1 MYCKRVKKSSF
12 GSNGAEVEVVEPP
25 GLKSL
30 GNGRIL
36 EKQTEFVLNLS

>member
-1 MYCKRVKKSSF
+1 MNVGAFAQLKRV
-12 GSNGAEVEVVEPP
+12 

-30 GNGRIL
+30 ENGRIL